1 MTNAVTAGRLAAT
14 APTTPAQARSTW
26 PRMALLGA
34 VLLVLAVV
42 AVVWGGVG
50 PRLLLGGI
58 GVLAA
63 VRGATMLRGARNGRF
78 DRSGAVIGA
87 VAIWLGAVLLAVA
100 LLSGTATGWAFVAA
114 GVLALPALATV
125 SAVRR
130 AAALTG
136 AAAVAAAAV
145 LLAALGGVD
154 ALLGAGRLLAAVV
167 VGVLGVANLAGALG
181 LARIAR
187 RPAPAPAAGCGGC
200 ACGAGGCGSRG

>member
-42 AVVWGGVG
+42 AAVWDGVG
-50 PRLLLGGI
+50 PRLLLAGI

-63 VRGATMLRGARNGRF
+63 VRGTTMLRGARNGRF
-78 DRSGAVIGA
+78 DRSGALVGA
-87 VAIWLGAVLLAVA
+87 GLTWLSAVLVGVA
-100 LLSGTATGWAFVAA
+100 LLSGTATGWAFVVA
-114 GVLALPALATV
+114 GVLALPALAAV
-125 SAVRR
+125 AAVRR
-130 AAALTG
+130 AAAVAG
-136 AAAVAAAAV
+136 AVVVAAAAV

-154 ALLGAGRLLAAVV
+154 TLLDAGRLLGALV
-167 VGVLGVANLAGALG
+167 VGVLGVANLAGAGG

-187 RPAPAPAAGCGGC
+187 RPEPAPSAGCGGC

>member
-26 PRMALLGA
+26 LRMALLGA
-34 VLLVLAVV
+34 ALLVLAVV
-42 AVVWGGVG
+42 AVAWDGVG

-63 VRGATMLRGARNGRF
+63 LRGATMLRGARNGRF
-78 DRSGAVIGA
+78 DRSGAVVGA
-87 VAIWLGAVLLAVA
+87 AATWLGAVLVGLA

-114 GVLALPALATV
+114 SVLALPALAAV
-125 SAVRR
+125 AAVRR
-130 AAALTG
+130 AVAVAGAL
-136 AAAVAAAAV
+136 VIAAAAV
-145 LLAALGGVD
+145 LVAVLGGVD
-154 ALLGAGRLLAAVV
+154 TLLDAGRLLVALVA
-167 VGVLGVANLAGALG
+167 GVLGVANLAGAVG